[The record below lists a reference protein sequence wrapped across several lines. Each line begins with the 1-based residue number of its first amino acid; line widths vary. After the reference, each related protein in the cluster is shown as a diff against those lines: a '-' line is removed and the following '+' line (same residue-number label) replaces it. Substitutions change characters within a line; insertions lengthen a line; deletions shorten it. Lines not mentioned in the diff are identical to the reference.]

1 MDSKKK
7 RKYRLFRTLCR
18 FNEWRIQHISTS
30 QYMII
35 LSILAGL
42 IASVV
47 AWVLRT
53 LTHSISDALKDL
65 NDFAQLDGLSFVYP
79 IVGILLTMVFVNY
92 ILRHNVSGG

>member
-1 MDSKKK
+1 MDIKKQ
-7 RKYRLFRTLCR
+7 RKYRLFRTLSR

-47 AWVLRT
+47 AWVLRS
-53 LTHSISDALKDL
+53 LTHSISGTLEALSDA
-65 NDFAQLDGLSFVYP
+65 AQMEWLSFVYP
-79 IVGILLTMVFVNY
+79 IVGILVTMFFVNY
-92 ILRHNVSGG
+92 ILRH